1 MALWFCEKCRALANG
16 FLGGEKRF
24 LRVREPCGSL
34 QGKCMY
40 RYPGAD
46 DESKGVIF
54 TLIRKAVSRV
64 WSFGSGI
71 GGPEKERHN
80 GGGSQFE
87 DMFVFWEAT
96 VAPGVSLNYKKQL
109 MSSNRITIRS
119 VSNISSQNARHLTL
133 LDHCDDRG
141 F

>member
-1 MALWFCEKCRALANG
+1 
-16 FLGGEKRF
+16 
-24 LRVREPCGSL
+24 
-34 QGKCMY
+34 MY
-40 RYPGAD
+40 RYPSAD

-71 GGPEKERHN
+71 GGPEKECYN
-80 GGGSQFE
+80 SGGSQFE

-119 VSNISSQNARHLTL
+119 VSNISSHNARHLTL